1 MKWFLLISILTSI
14 FSSTYTRSEDTLIL
28 NALTPKITKIGPI
41 YEAIDYYCEEKTA
54 IDPSSRFNV
63 AFFEEDGPNY
73 LEDFTLHKE
82 FILLTLKAVE
92 QIIVPG
98 NIGGGLFVG
107 ISFIIQAFKTIG
119 EKAFRIIVF
128 SDAGTP
134 KIDQKFIPVLENLID
149 QVKDMPLFI
158 DIIRIKVDDPEEDVK
173 LQKLTERCNGS
184 VYHIQ
189 KLKELPKLLEK
200 LALKKKISASS
211 LEDGKYVI
219 PDMES
224 QLFFTNL
231 AEDLAEVKEHG
242 TCSACF
248 EKESKDLSKCNKCG
262 TLAHKS
268 CWVQWA
274 EKTSI
279 GIPHVFRCFN
289 CYNLIKLKK
298 EYVESIKKTKVLEHE
313 IDEWVTTAQAA
324 QEYLESL
331 ETEAGPKV
339 IHAENIMGIST
350 EVFKLRQSD
359 ISIVD
364 GKKREKTDK
373 KIKFIPCPHCLM
385 MITSD
390 YEICPVC
397 YKAIK

>member
-1 MKWFLLISILTSI
+1 MKRFIFNSILTSI
-14 FSSTYTRSEDTLIL
+14 YFSSYTRSEDTLIL
-28 NALTPKITKIGPI
+28 NALTPRVTKIAPI
-41 YEAIDYYCEEKTA
+41 YEAIDYFCEEKTA

-63 AFFEEDGPNY
+63 AFFEESGPNY
-73 LEDFTLHKE
+73 LEDFTLNKDY
-82 FILLTLKAVE
+82 ILLTLKAIEPV
-92 QIIVPG
+92 IVPG
-98 NIGGGLFVG
+98 NIGGGLFIG

-119 EKAFRIIVF
+119 EKAFRLIVF

-134 KIDQKFIPVLENLID
+134 KIAPKFIPVLENLID

-173 LQKLTERCNGS
+173 LEKLTERCGGS
-184 VYHIQ
+184 VYHIK
-189 KLKELPKLLEK
+189 KLKELPKLIEN
-200 LALKKKISASS
+200 LALKKKIKSS
-211 LEDGKYVI
+211 SIEDGKYVI
-219 PDMES
+219 PEES
-224 QLFFTNL
+224 QLFFINL
-231 AEDLAEVKEHG
+231 AEDLVDVKEHG
-242 TCSACF
+242 TCSVCF
-248 EKESKDLSKCNKCG
+248 EKDAKDLSKCNKCG

-268 CWVQWA
+268 CRAQWA

-279 GIPHVFRCFN
+279 GVPHVFRCFN

-298 EYVESIKKTKVLEHE
+298 EYIENIKKTKVLEHE
-313 IDEWVTTAQAA
+313 IDAWVITAQAA

-350 EVFKLRQSD
+350 EVFKLSKSD
-359 ISIVD
+359 ITIVD

-373 KIKFIPCPHCLM
+373 KIKFFPCPHCLM

-397 YKAIK
+397 NKRI